1 MKPRITIVSTGSE
14 ITAGRSI
21 DTNSGWIANELF
33 SLGWKVRNFIAL
45 PDNPQYI
52 LEELNALKEA
62 AKKEPILAIMTG
74 GLGPTEDDYTL
85 ETVLQLQ
92 SKESYI
98 VERSRLKLES
108 IYKSRGKSYE
118 NILETVLRQT
128 KIPKD
133 SHVLDNTVGIAPGFV
148 EEIGVSSYLVCM
160 PGVPSEMKEMFTK
173 KLVPFLKRSY
183 SQGKLF
189 QETKWIWNMGESLFQ
204 SEFISKQEDLF
215 SEGLEWGVTAQ
226 RGFIKAIFQSEN
238 ETLVKTAI
246 QRLGEFYG
254 NKCTGDVFAEVHDF
268 LKDKKQKL
276 AVAESCTAGQ
286 LGKRITDIPG
296 SSAYFLGGIV
306 TYANEAKVL
315 ELCVDKGIL
324 DSKGAVSEE
333 VALAM
338 VNGLENKW
346 NSDYSLSVTGIA
358 GPDGGSL
365 EKPVGTVWI
374 GFKSKGKNAK
384 ALSFRFPGNR
394 DSIREISA
402 NTALYLLHSGLLFE
416 RLD

>member
-1 MKPRITIVSTGSE
+1 MKPRITIIATGSE

-45 PDNPQYI
+45 PDNPKFI
-52 LEELNALKEA
+52 LEELTALKET
-62 AKKEPILAIMTG
+62 AKKEPVLAIMTG

-85 ETVLQLQ
+85 ETVLDLQ
-92 SKESYI
+92 SKDSYI
-98 VERSRLKLES
+98 VERARLKLES

-128 KIPKD
+128 KVPND
-133 SHVLDNTVGIAPGFV
+133 SFVLDNTVGIAPGFV
-148 EEIGVSSYLVCM
+148 EEIGASSYLVCM
-160 PGVPSEMKEMFTK
+160 PGVPSEMKEMFAK
-173 KLVPFLKRSY
+173 KLIPFLKRTY

-204 SEFISKQEDLF
+204 SEFISKLEDLF

-246 QRLGEFYG
+246 QRLQEFYG
-254 NKCTGDVFAEVHDF
+254 SKCTGDVFIETHEF

-286 LGKRITDIPG
+286 LGKRITDLPG
-296 SSAYFLGGIV
+296 SSAYFLGGIL
-306 TYANEAKVL
+306 TYSNEAKVSELGVEPSVL
-315 ELCVDKGIL
+315 E
-324 DSKGAVSEE
+324 SKGAVSEQ

-338 VNGLENKW
+338 VNGLESKW
-346 NSDYSLSVTGIA
+346 KSDYSLSITGIA
-358 GPDGGSL
+358 GPEGGSA

-374 GFKSKGKNAK
+374 GFKSKGKEAR

-416 RLD
+416 RFE